1 MSRRALLASA
11 VVLLVVMFGAA
22 AWVIQARRSPTRPLV
37 PALRPHPVRRVP
49 EGVRVK
55 VQVLNTTR
63 VRGLARRASH
73 LLRDQGFD
81 VVEMGTTG
89 PLRDTTLVIDR
100 SNHAAWAAGVAAALA
115 PARVETRVDS
125 SRYLDV
131 TVLIGR
137 TWRPPAEPLDP

>member
-1 MSRRALLASA
+1 MSRRSLVALALVLTL
-11 VVLLVVMFGAA
+11 VVLGAA
-22 AWVIQARRSPTRPLV
+22 AWVLAARRAPGRPLAEALA
-37 PALRPHPVRRVP
+37 PAPVRRVP
-49 EGVRVK
+49 ANTRVK

-63 VRGLARRASH
+63 IRGLARRATH

-100 SNHAAWAAGVAAALA
+100 SNHPAWAAAVAAALA
-115 PARVETRVDS
+115 PARIESRADS

-131 TVLIGR
+131 SVLLGAR
-137 TWRPPAEPLDP
+137 WRPPAQPLDP